1 MSDSKHSKP
10 RQAPGSGVV
19 DPDELMGQVSNLPI
33 LKIVGIS
40 VALHVVLI
48 GITSIGFLMDC
59 SKYKTWHPD
68 VEIRRIAKEQRAEKL
83 LKEREDAQKKLIADQ
98 KKKSKGGTKPGA
110 ETRGA
115 SDVEKNVTRK
125 STTLPARSGVGLDD
139 IDDIK

>member
-1 MSDSKHSKP
+1 MTDSQNSKP
-10 RQAPGSGVV
+10 PQMPGSVAV
-19 DPDELMGQVSNLPI
+19 DPDELMGRVSNLPI
-33 LKIVGIS
+33 LRMVGIS
-40 VALHVVLI
+40 VAIHVVLI

-83 LKEREDAQKKLIADQ
+83 LKDREDAQKKLIADQ
-98 KKKSKGGTKPGA
+98 KKKSKGGTSAGTKP
-110 ETRGA
+110 A
-115 SDVEKNVTRK
+115 SSIEKNVTRK

>member
-1 MSDSKHSKP
+1 MSDIQHSSSQ
-10 RQAPGSGVV
+10 QAPGSVAV
-19 DPDELMGQVSNLPI
+19 DPDELMGRVSNLPI

-68 VEIRRIAKEQRAEKL
+68 VEIRRIAKEQRAQKL

-98 KKKSKGGTKPGA
+98 KKKSKGGAGTKP
-110 ETRGA
+110 A
-115 SDVEKNVTRK
+115 SDVEKKVTRK

>member
-1 MSDSKHSKP
+1 MSDSQNSKP
-10 RQAPGSGVV
+10 PQTPGSVAV
-19 DPDELMGQVSNLPI
+19 DPDELMGRVSNLPI

-40 VALHVVLI
+40 VVLHVVLI

-68 VEIRRIAKEQRAEKL
+68 VEIRRIAKEQRAQKL

-98 KKKSKGGTKPGA
+98 KKKSKGGTSAGTKP
-110 ETRGA
+110 A
-115 SDVEKNVTRK
+115 SSIEKNVTRK